1 MTFSRGSWDTLFPHC
16 SPEFSS
22 SVSSCLRA
30 APLLVYL
37 YFVLDPIVQL
47 KVVVLQ
53 RRGGARG
60 EPAVGARAVEEQ
72 TGTNCTQQDT
82 QRAHH
87 DDGEEDGIQC
97 VQPGVVL
104 VFLRHQGDG
113 RRLHIRGG
121 GGEGGRPP
129 REDVFWKEKG

>member
-1 MTFSRGSWDTLFPHC
+1 M
-16 SPEFSS
+16 
-22 SVSSCLRA
+22 
-30 APLLVYL
+30 
-37 YFVLDPIVQL
+37 LDPVIQL

-60 EPAVGARAVEEQ
+60 EPAVGACAVEEQ
-72 TGTNCTQQDT
+72 TGANSAQQHT

-87 DDGEEDGIQC
+87 DDGEQDGVQR

-113 RRLHIRGG
+113 RRVQVGGG

-129 REDVFWKEKG
+129 REDVFWREKGQSLQNTSTKKVKVNTHHHR